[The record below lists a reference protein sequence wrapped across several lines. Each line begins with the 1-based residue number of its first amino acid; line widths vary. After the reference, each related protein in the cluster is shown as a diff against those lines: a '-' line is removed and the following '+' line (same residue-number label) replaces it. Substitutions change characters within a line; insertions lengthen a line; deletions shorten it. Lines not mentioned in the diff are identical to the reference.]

1 MIQSPNIDLDS
12 LRAFVARLPSSNS
25 SSKRQFILPMFTA
38 SLVMYSPG
46 IACSLLSNRQGY
58 ITASDLIWRL
68 AVECPTYSS
77 LLDAHFAQEEYQ
89 WLHHRDFF
97 KRSTAA
103 QDKKWASLIQR
114 LPLIEYPDTFKLMT
128 KVVFHKF
135 AIGCHINET
144 KKQCVSIKR
153 AALTVKTKLDTSKEP
168 QTLLS
173 LMQQPIQAD
182 AMIERPVIYLCND
195 QDDADASAAW
205 ISVLTQEKQSTSSPW
220 LEALWQHVT
229 FYLELSNFSVSL
241 STMDLGKTANGPLP
255 PRGFIDNTPSEMISA
270 QVALHAD
277 SMTFV
282 FNSSKTLLHLC
293 ALSIEQTSHAISS
306 EQPDPQLILWISEL
320 HVSKHQTLVPLQ
332 VVAHIKKYGICYS
345 VNNHYVCLLAARS
358 LSRLLSSLPIR
369 TGLVTPQKR
378 RDVQLKIHVDRGD
391 VRLNL
396 ASTANLYLRM
406 DQVSSVLSPSGRFTA
421 IVDNLAILGISR
433 GNNGWNPLVELDSCE
448 LTFDAHLPID
458 LVLKKIFL
466 RVPYQYILAD
476 ILDCL
481 IHHIK
486 AVKALHARILNN
498 NGNHFTYFS
507 PATNN
512 VPIQIRPVKIK
523 SNMFLIHFDDDPFE
537 ARLQT
542 IFRCGLVEQEK
553 RQAYK
558 EAFEKKI
565 NGTPQDEAEEQDCE
579 GNNLPTER
587 EIQDAG
593 DDLSRHFSQLWI
605 KNIDRAI
612 STQASFYQS
621 MYVAHDYRHPFNADT
636 LDSALDQEVRD
647 QEAFSSWF
655 QIDILP
661 RPLFPPLANFSAE
674 NACIEV
680 SLPKFSLDDTRAFAH
695 DLGGGIS
702 SNFSLLIPFHLSL
715 KAGRTWIKI
724 RDYPVPLLYVPPS
737 SDVNPVSW
745 TLEGDYVAADE
756 TGDSRGSRIIPVS
769 ILPSGYTLSAVRT
782 ASPLKFYSIVDYA
795 VMTDGMS
802 IIGWSNSYKPA
813 IQDIIRVLG
822 TLTAAPV
829 DPSPSLGWW
838 DKIRFIYHSRIKVK
852 FLSGDLAFVIKG
864 TRNPYEL
871 NGHGAGMAKVW
882 SKDIMWLVGY
892 QNPQRE
898 FMQIISQEYTF
909 GVPNL
914 ASDFIPQLPDTPA
927 TNNRVS
933 LDERFLKVVLK
944 LSGGIKMGIGML
956 FERSIC
962 DQSSCIGH
970 DALHPI
976 ERCRTSTF
984 MPHHQV
990 TFKSPQYVAAHE
1002 AMDTYDSYRGFRS
1015 NFIHLSFSIVQLED
1029 LGSHVPDDAQLYGSS
1044 RPHNA
1049 MYLSQCFIEYFS
1061 AWYDLF
1067 GGPFSLPVR
1076 QGSFWTG
1083 KEERTKGYGDHLD
1096 TVKYKIVLNSL
1107 SVGFFCSE
1115 EESYLRNGKRSLG
1128 LKAHAR
1134 DFVVDLHSR
1143 RELLKHQDTVKVDR
1157 VFHEAKLQ
1165 MNDIDLRA
1173 VKASNS
1179 QKAKNHISSLSYMDT
1194 PLQDIYSC
1202 KWVDPGD
1209 YVLLDPL
1216 STASNKPVYLNVE
1229 VYPFLFSPLFYF
1241 VKQHDEDGI
1250 DKREYLRM
1258 THECTINDKIDA
1270 YEFQKAYLNRR
1281 AVELD
1286 NLIEEYDQQLDTVIQ
1301 ALDTCGYKEY
1311 PELKN
1316 QHCTLSNKI
1325 DYLRNKRYIL
1335 HNYIGQVIFESEF
1348 NNEGANFIHTGTSS
1362 VIFRD
1367 ELSRWETLMG
1377 HFKNRCFIHNPQI
1390 IWNDSIRDIVIYW
1403 NELKSSRSVQ
1413 AYNLSARCLQYLSGL
1428 ANSADEQQ
1436 RWKPDVPDNV
1446 DNRAAEEMAKELLQK
1461 LLSERDTNF
1470 VAYNEIEEAKRE
1482 AKNHDGVYA
1491 FDNLNDDPDY
1501 QYNSIPEYYEMRSN
1515 FVVEMIHP
1523 QVILQ
1528 SERGLDHLVLV
1539 TNQRMQIKSFE
1550 ILDNSDDT
1558 AEKEIKL
1565 VKNRCIMSLNNAQL
1579 FIVSRLGSKEEL
1591 DLIQHIYG
1599 NNSPKKH
1606 WAAWIQPEQLWQY
1619 QDLKYFENFQRIAS
1633 QLSGTIQLD
1642 SYNPLRIKAN
1652 KYLSSRHNPFE
1663 DRSNTVQLH
1672 FPQLKLAA
1680 NSLQSHVLY
1689 YTISNLVLGRS
1700 LIPGKKKRMELFQEI
1715 MLAAERSDLVQSIK
1729 QVAVLQAQSRFLIS
1743 MHKRFLN
1750 ELPNLDDEAI
1760 QQYQVNKK
1768 KAFDSLE
1775 RLYLVVEAIK
1785 SIQTFRQDD
1794 RLKESG
1800 AAMKLNFTADEIVW
1814 EALMVEKGKETSLC
1828 KWILQDTK
1836 YSSIR
1841 KPAGSSRHMIEVDRM
1856 QVINTTESPV
1866 FVQVLDTYIDQS
1878 TSSRDK
1884 ILRGIL
1890 DTLPPVGGI
1899 PIIQQLEVHVAPL
1912 HLQISMAFGSAL
1924 KDYFFP
1930 RVTVA
1935 ASERDSRSDD
1945 DEEEDTESI
1954 TDGEMDEN
1962 EESIS
1967 IRPKLSRHSSSRYT
1981 SSRFSLKTE
1990 SSRTSIEMLAK
2001 MMKDA
2006 LQGKPKLKQDELA
2019 IMKKRSS
2026 TNRTFI
2032 YVKISGAKHC
2042 ISLRGPSRN
2051 TLYNI
2056 YNFSFKQPSIEY
2068 RNKTW
2073 SVAKMVEEIQKQFL
2087 HAILRHSPALVK
2099 KKLLSNRK
2107 DSSQQS
2113 LEVDRE
2119 EQVELTN
2126 MMSDSLIGSISST
2139 KSSEYSSNDKQ
2150 ARSSKSV
2157 SLYTSEEENEDIK
2170 SLYSDPEDH
2179 LNNEYK
2185 NVDKQMA
2192 AIYLEKFKSFDD
2204 IIEKGKL
2211 LFGKSYNG
2219 PLLKSDKK

>member
-1 MIQSPNIDLDS
+1 MTIIIQSPNIDLDL
-12 LRAFVARLPSSNS
+12 LRAFVSRLPSSNS

-58 ITASDLIWRL
+58 MTASDLIWRL

-97 KRSTAA
+97 KRSTAVK
-103 QDKKWASLIQR
+103 DKKWASLIQR

-205 ISVLTQEKQSTSSPW
+205 ISALTQEKQSTSSPW

-270 QVALHAD
+270 QVALHAH

-320 HVSKHQTLVPLQ
+320 HVSKYQTLVPLQ

-345 VNNHYVCLLAARS
+345 VNNHYVCLLASRS
-358 LSRLLSSLPIR
+358 LSRLLSSLPTR
-369 TGLVTPQKR
+369 TGLVTSQKP

-448 LTFDAHLPID
+448 LTFDAHSPID

-481 IHHIK
+481 IRHIK

-565 NGTPQDEAEEQDCE
+565 NGTPQDEAEEQGCE
-579 GNNLPTER
+579 GNNSPTER

-612 STQASFYQS
+612 STQASFYES

-655 QIDILP
+655 QIDVLP
-661 RPLFPPLANFSAE
+661 RPLFPPLVNFSAE

-756 TGDSRGSRIIPVS
+756 TGDSRGSRIISVS

-813 IQDIIRVLG
+813 IQDIIRVLD

-852 FLSGDLAFVIKG
+852 FLSGDLAFVMKG

-882 SKDIMWLVGY
+882 SKDIMWLIGY

-914 ASDFIPQLPDTPA
+914 ASDFIPQLPDTLA

-933 LDERFLKVVLK
+933 HDERFLKVVLK

-962 DQSSCIGH
+962 DQLSCIGH
-970 DALHPI
+970 DTLHPI

-1002 AMDTYDSYRGFRS
+1002 DM
-1015 NFIHLSFSIVQLED
+1015 
-1029 LGSHVPDDAQLYGSS
+1029 
-1044 RPHNA
+1044 
-1049 MYLSQCFIEYFS
+1049 
-1061 AWYDLF
+1061 
-1067 GGPFSLPVR
+1067 
-1076 QGSFWTG
+1076 
-1083 KEERTKGYGDHLD
+1083 
-1096 TVKYKIVLNSL
+1096 
-1107 SVGFFCSE
+1107 
-1115 EESYLRNGKRSLG
+1115 
-1128 LKAHAR
+1128 
-1134 DFVVDLHSR
+1134 
-1143 RELLKHQDTVKVDR
+1143 
-1157 VFHEAKLQ
+1157 
-1165 MNDIDLRA
+1165 
-1173 VKASNS
+1173 
-1179 QKAKNHISSLSYMDT
+1179 
-1194 PLQDIYSC
+1194 
-1202 KWVDPGD
+1202 
-1209 YVLLDPL
+1209 
-1216 STASNKPVYLNVE
+1216 
-1229 VYPFLFSPLFYF
+1229 
-1241 VKQHDEDGI
+1241 
-1250 DKREYLRM
+1250 
-1258 THECTINDKIDA
+1258 
-1270 YEFQKAYLNRR
+1270 
-1281 AVELD
+1281 
-1286 NLIEEYDQQLDTVIQ
+1286 
-1301 ALDTCGYKEY
+1301 
-1311 PELKN
+1311 
-1316 QHCTLSNKI
+1316 
-1325 DYLRNKRYIL
+1325 
-1335 HNYIGQVIFESEF
+1335 
-1348 NNEGANFIHTGTSS
+1348 
-1362 VIFRD
+1362 
-1367 ELSRWETLMG
+1367 
-1377 HFKNRCFIHNPQI
+1377 
-1390 IWNDSIRDIVIYW
+1390 VIYT
-1403 NELKSSRSVQ
+1403 L
-1413 AYNLSARCLQYLSGL
+1413 
-1428 ANSADEQQ
+1428 
-1436 RWKPDVPDNV
+1436 
-1446 DNRAAEEMAKELLQK
+1446 
-1461 LLSERDTNF
+1461 T
-1470 VAYNEIEEAKRE
+1470 
-1482 AKNHDGVYA
+1482 
-1491 FDNLNDDPDY
+1491 
-1501 QYNSIPEYYEMRSN
+1501 
-1515 FVVEMIHP
+1515 
-1523 QVILQ
+1523 
-1528 SERGLDHLVLV
+1528 
-1539 TNQRMQIKSFE
+1539 
-1550 ILDNSDDT
+1550 
-1558 AEKEIKL
+1558 
-1565 VKNRCIMSLNNAQL
+1565 
-1579 FIVSRLGSKEEL
+1579 
-1591 DLIQHIYG
+1591 
-1599 NNSPKKH
+1599 
-1606 WAAWIQPEQLWQY
+1606 
-1619 QDLKYFENFQRIAS
+1619 
-1633 QLSGTIQLD
+1633 D
-1642 SYNPLRIKAN
+1642 S
-1652 KYLSSRHNPFE
+1652 
-1663 DRSNTVQLH
+1663 
-1672 FPQLKLAA
+1672 
-1680 NSLQSHVLY
+1680 
-1689 YTISNLVLGRS
+1689 
-1700 LIPGKKKRMELFQEI
+1700 
-1715 MLAAERSDLVQSIK
+1715 
-1729 QVAVLQAQSRFLIS
+1729 
-1743 MHKRFLN
+1743 
-1750 ELPNLDDEAI
+1750 
-1760 QQYQVNKK
+1760 
-1768 KAFDSLE
+1768 
-1775 RLYLVVEAIK
+1775 
-1785 SIQTFRQDD
+1785 
-1794 RLKESG
+1794 
-1800 AAMKLNFTADEIVW
+1800 
-1814 EALMVEKGKETSLC
+1814 
-1828 KWILQDTK
+1828 
-1836 YSSIR
+1836 
-1841 KPAGSSRHMIEVDRM
+1841 
-1856 QVINTTESPV
+1856 
-1866 FVQVLDTYIDQS
+1866 
-1878 TSSRDK
+1878 
-1884 ILRGIL
+1884 
-1890 DTLPPVGGI
+1890 
-1899 PIIQQLEVHVAPL
+1899 
-1912 HLQISMAFGSAL
+1912 
-1924 KDYFFP
+1924 
-1930 RVTVA
+1930 
-1935 ASERDSRSDD
+1935 
-1945 DEEEDTESI
+1945 
-1954 TDGEMDEN
+1954 
-1962 EESIS
+1962 
-1967 IRPKLSRHSSSRYT
+1967 
-1981 SSRFSLKTE
+1981 
-1990 SSRTSIEMLAK
+1990 
-2001 MMKDA
+2001 
-2006 LQGKPKLKQDELA
+2006 
-2019 IMKKRSS
+2019 
-2026 TNRTFI
+2026 
-2032 YVKISGAKHC
+2032 
-2042 ISLRGPSRN
+2042 
-2051 TLYNI
+2051 
-2056 YNFSFKQPSIEY
+2056 
-2068 RNKTW
+2068 
-2073 SVAKMVEEIQKQFL
+2073 
-2087 HAILRHSPALVK
+2087 
-2099 KKLLSNRK
+2099 
-2107 DSSQQS
+2107 
-2113 LEVDRE
+2113 
-2119 EQVELTN
+2119 
-2126 MMSDSLIGSISST
+2126 
-2139 KSSEYSSNDKQ
+2139 
-2150 ARSSKSV
+2150 
-2157 SLYTSEEENEDIK
+2157 
-2170 SLYSDPEDH
+2170 
-2179 LNNEYK
+2179 
-2185 NVDKQMA
+2185 
-2192 AIYLEKFKSFDD
+2192 
-2204 IIEKGKL
+2204 
-2211 LFGKSYNG
+2211 
-2219 PLLKSDKK
+2219 